1 MLTRTTPNSQRVE
14 SRQERLAR
22 KELAGVVFLVVLLL
36 LAAFLPDVAMSAA
49 EFRGKV
55 VGVSD
60 GDTITVLHDRRPEKV
75 RLNGVDS
82 PEKGQPFGE
91 KARQF
96 TSRLAFGQDV
106 IVRVV
111 DRDRHGRT
119 VADVIL
125 ADGRSLNRE
134 LVRAGYA
141 WWYRRYSQDLSLS
154 ELEAQARLARSGLWA
169 DQQPTPPWEWRR
181 NSMNR
186 RAATGLNL

>member
-1 MLTRTTPNSQRVE
+1 MLTRTMPSSPTVE

-22 KELAGVVFLVVLLL
+22 KEVAGVVLLVAML
-36 LAAFLPDVAMSAA
+36 LAAFMPNAAMSAA

-75 RLNGVDS
+75 RLNGVDA

-96 TSRLAFGQDV
+96 TARLAFGQEV

-111 DRDRHGRT
+111 DHDRHGRT

-125 ADGRSLNRE
+125 ADGRSLNQE
-134 LVRAGYA
+134 LVRAGYE
-141 WWYRRYSQDLSLS
+141 WWYRRYSKDFSLS

-181 NSMNR
+181 NSMNKR
-186 RAATGLNL
+186 PAAGLNL